1 MMMFHPTILGS
12 LPGLR
17 FIGTAGSMVVLPV
30 LAAAMAVWFLLS
42 VAQSRQTASGVS
54 RVEEAVEIVRQR
66 FAHGEIDAA
75 EYNRIVTG
83 LTRPS

>member
-1 MMMFHPTILGS
+1 MMFHPML
-12 LPGLR
+12 LAPLMGLR
-17 FIGTAGSMVVLPV
+17 MVSVAGGMIIVPV
-30 LAAAMAVWFLLS
+30 LAAAMIAWSMLS
-42 VAQSRQTASGVS
+42 ASKSRLAQVS
-54 RVEEAVEIVRQR
+54 STRIDEAVEIVRQR

>member
-1 MMMFHPTILGS
+1 MMFHPML
-12 LPGLR
+12 LAPLMGLR
-17 FIGTAGSMVVLPV
+17 MVSVAGGMIIVPVV
-30 LAAAMAVWFLLS
+30 AAAMIAWSMLS
-42 VAQSRQTASGVS
+42 VSKSRLAQVGSSRID
-54 RVEEAVEIVRQR
+54 EAVEIVRQR